1 MYFDEVIVLA
11 SSPFSLT
18 MLTASL
24 KSYEYAQIRCAVT
37 REKNQ
42 SSVISPGDRFLMLD
56 VDKRVQKERPSSLA
70 QWAYRVI
77 GQPEVCLRVRLRGN
91 NLHILCESRQGLEAK
106 TVVNRFIKALKVQE
120 GRDSFPINL
129 GNPIYQII
137 IYGRTL
143 GQERPAWIKQI
154 RIKPSSNYN
163 ARPSFEGATNESA
176 LIVSNESLAR
186 SGSPEAIARYLSEN
200 LSSLGVSVKV
210 LIQTLPD
217 APAQKGLTTGQNS
230 FQLQIANSQSGTPGN
245 RRLWVICNSNYS
257 PDASLLAEPVVE
269 QLRSLQLQ
277 GFRDAA
283 ICSQVSGEA
292 SPEWMLRVDL
302 TPKEEMLQD
311 WARWGD
317 VQAIARTLNQALL
330 ELGMEVRAVLKDV
343 TLHVFCSILSVRG
356 AAAPDKQRAVSAI
369 APVLKL
375 LAPQG
380 IQAATLYGVE
390 SHHRSPVPE
399 QETPVWIEWLNL
411 PAANV
416 PALAESAFSLA
427 QQGNQDALTFLLQR
441 LLNPDLDRR
450 LATGGIHLKIRRKED
465 LLHIMSE
472 APICP
477 PQAQVGPPIARFLR
491 QVAIGQIAGV
501 RIYGR
506 RAGSTTPAWN
516 YGENFVHRRRLVPE
530 ATPEFAAS
538 DAYLSELVAP
548 TEEPVLRPDLTQEDL
563 KDGFK
568 QTVQATVRTLQGWLC
583 YSHLFVPTLENQE
596 LATVPQRSA
605 SGSFASSQSVRV
617 AMVWGMLGLLLTLQ
631 TDWLIG
637 KLLRSRLEAAS
648 VMTTEASPKSVS
660 LPQVSLQKGGSQE
673 GADDFNASG
682 FTKEG
687 ETSVIIN
694 QATDKSSTME
704 KVSPATAAMLGAAR
718 QAKLARLTSPNPSF
732 NNQLLDEKL
741 ALYQQRLLQSGPPD
755 VLIVGSS
762 RALRGVDPIAL
773 QDALAAQGYPDVMV
787 FNFAINGAT
796 AQVVD
801 LIIRRILTP
810 EQLPKL
816 IIWADGARAFNSGRV
831 DATYNAIATSEGYEH
846 LKAGTFPG
854 LIDGN
859 QGTLRSGKLA
869 PKILS
874 ANSTAQL
881 LASFNKWLDHSLGK
895 VSSTFP
901 QRDQLKSQLRDQF
914 IELLKQTNV
923 FEAQTSTDAEKSLLD
938 EVSIDFDGFLPLSV
952 RFNPATYYNQ
962 HPRVAGDYDS
972 DYESFKLGG
981 QQDTAL
987 EALLQFAQARKIGIV
1002 FVNLPLSKDYL
1013 DPTRTEYEEQ
1023 FQQYMRSSSLT
1034 RGLIFRDLRS
1044 LLLTKPDYFSD
1055 PSHLNRYGAY
1065 KVSSQ
1070 IAQDPMIPWSLVISP

>member
-1 MYFDEVIVLA
+1 
-11 SSPFSLT
+11 
-18 MLTASL
+18 
-24 KSYEYAQIRCAVT
+24 
-37 REKNQ
+37 
-42 SSVISPGDRFLMLD
+42 MLD
-56 VDKRVQKERPSSLA
+56 VDKRVPKEHPSSLA

-106 TVVNRFIKALKVQE
+106 TIVNRFIKALKVQE
-120 GRDSFPINL
+120 GRDSFPINS

-154 RIKPSSNYN
+154 RIKPPSSHE
-163 ARPSFEGATNESA
+163 AKASFAGATKDSA

-186 SGSPEAIARYLSEN
+186 SGSPEAIARYLSES

-210 LIQTLPD
+210 LIQILPD
-217 APAQKGLTTGQNS
+217 APVHKGLGTGQNS
-230 FQLQIANSQSGTPGN
+230 WQAPIANSQSGTSGN

-311 WARWGD
+311 WAHWGD

-330 ELGMEVRAVLKDV
+330 ELGIEVRAVLKDV
-343 TLHVFCSILSVRG
+343 TLHLFCSVLSVRG
-356 AAAPDKQRAVSAI
+356 AAAPDKQKVVSAI
-369 APVLKL
+369 APMLKSI
-375 LAPQG
+375 APQG

-390 SHHRSPVPE
+390 SHQRSPIPE

-411 PAANV
+411 PAADV
-416 PALAESAFSLA
+416 PALAESAFALA

-472 APICP
+472 APLCP

-501 RIYGR
+501 RVYGR
-506 RAGSTTPAWN
+506 RAGSTSPAWN
-516 YGENFVHRRRLVPE
+516 YGEDFVHRRRLVPE

-548 TEEPVLRPDLTQEDL
+548 TEEPILRPDLTQEDL
-563 KDGFK
+563 KDGLK
-568 QTVQATVRTLQGWLC
+568 QIIQATVRTIQRWLC
-583 YSHLFVPTLENQE
+583 YSQLFVPTLENQA
-596 LATVPQRSA
+596 LATVPQGST
-605 SGSFASSQSVRV
+605 SGSFTSSQSVRV
-617 AMVWGMLGLLLTLQ
+617 ALVWTMLGLLLSVQ

-637 KLLRSRLEAAS
+637 KLLHSRLQAAS
-648 VMTTEASPKSVS
+648 MTATEISPKSVS
-660 LPQVSLQKGGSQE
+660 LPQVSLQKGSTQE
-673 GADDFNASG
+673 SANDFNASG
-682 FTKEG
+682 FTREG

-694 QATDKSSTME
+694 QAADKSSTME
-704 KVSPATAAMLGAAR
+704 KSTASTAAV
-718 QAKLARLTSPNPSF
+718 LARLTSANPSF

-741 ALYQQRLLQSGPPD
+741 ALYQQHLLQSGPPD

-773 QDALAAQGYPDVMV
+773 QDALAAQGYPDVTV

-859 QGTLRSGKLA
+859 QRTLHSGKLA
-869 PKILS
+869 SQTLS
-874 ANSTAQL
+874 ADSKVQL
-881 LASFNKWLDHSLGK
+881 LASFSNWLNHSLGK
-895 VSSTFP
+895 VSSTYP
-901 QRDQLKSQLRDQF
+901 QRDQLKSQLREQF
-914 IELLKQTNV
+914 VELLKQTNV
-923 FEAQTSTDAEKSLLD
+923 LIAQTSTDAEKSLPD

-952 RFNPATYYNQ
+952 RFNPATYYKQ

-987 EALLQFAQARKIGIV
+987 EALLQFAQAHKVGLV
-1002 FVNLPLSKDYL
+1002 FVNLPLTKDYL

-1023 FQQYMRSSSLT
+1023 FQQYMRSSALT
-1034 RGLIFRDLRS
+1034 KGLIFRDLAS
-1044 LLLTKPDYFSD
+1044 LLLTSPDYFSD

-1065 KVSSQ
+1065 KVSSHL
-1070 IAQDPMIPWSLVISP
+1070 AQDPMIPWSLLISP